1 MVNFKH
7 ILLLMPIML
16 ILVNVNES
24 FAESTSFTVPPSN
37 EKYVNVDMNEGD
49 RIKFWITVSGGAND
63 DIDFRIEDYQSILE
77 EKRIYSNYEDEI
89 WRSESGPISFVFDNT
104 ISIISSKQVNFSYEI
119 IPNPQSQGSYGY
131 GVILVL
137 ILIVVGIVI
146 GVAVVI
152 RKRKRKPQV
161 SETKTSDEKI
171 EPSVETEQN
180 ERALNILKGRLAKG
194 EITKK
199 EYDKLKKEFT

>member
-1 MVNFKH
+1 MNFKYA
-7 ILLLMPIML
+7 LLLIPVIL
-16 ILVNVNES
+16 ILVNVNDS
-24 FAESTSFTVPPSN
+24 FAESKSFTVRAGDEQSLN
-37 EKYVNVDMNEGD
+37 FSMNEGD

-63 DIDFRIEDYQSILE
+63 DINLRITDYQNTLS

-89 WRSESGPISFVFDNT
+89 WRSESGSISFVFDNT

-119 IPNPQSQGSYGY
+119 IPNPQAQGSYGY
-131 GVILVL
+131 GGILVL

-146 GVAVVI
+146 GVTVVI

-161 SETKTSDEKI
+161 SETKTKDEKI
-171 EPSVETEQN
+171 EPSAETEQN

-194 EITKK
+194 EITKE